1 MMRILTTNVTVTRTT
16 FPSTLSIAT
25 ELMSFQ
31 WTSYSQIYI
40 KVMLVV
46 TVEVPQWDQRAII
59 LRAHSHLALGNSVT
73 ASDAKKWV
81 EYPFLA
87 ISANANVIAK
97 SSVWTELRLKGST
110 NTPFFRFHMTS
121 ILWGFNNQSLCIFS
135 KTQVLQLHF
144 WDVPPYLRLEKGSL
158 HI

>member
-16 FPSTLSIAT
+16 FPSTLSITT
-25 ELMSFQ
+25 ERRFNERH
-31 WTSYSQIYI
+31 TAKYI

-73 ASDAKKWV
+73 ASEAKKWV

-87 ISANANVIAK
+87 ISVNADAIAK
-97 SSVWTELRLKGST
+97 NSV
-110 NTPFFRFHMTS
+110 
-121 ILWGFNNQSLCIFS
+121 
-135 KTQVLQLHF
+135 
-144 WDVPPYLRLEKGSL
+144 
-158 HI
+158 